1 MRDNIID
8 RSRAVTYYQLYVTRN
23 DLKEMKEPLDNQL
36 KEFETVNDLES
47 SSRNDVMLQV
57 KQAYAIVGP
66 DISRIE
72 QGLKYV
78 DLKIATIQTNKT
90 QNKAPAERH
99 TSHLK
104 SLTEQSSQ
112 QQTVQTQSIVD
123 HSSSSDT
130 SESESSEDSTIP
142 SSARNLTDDSQREID
157 ESNTLVEM
165 QNLNQT
171 Q

>member
-1 MRDNIID
+1 
-8 RSRAVTYYQLYVTRN
+8 
-23 DLKEMKEPLDNQL
+23 MKEPLDNQL

-104 SLTEQSSQ
+104 SLSDQYDQ
-112 QQTVQTQSIVD
+112 QRVVQTQSIVN
-123 HSSSSDT
+123 HPTSSDT
-130 SESESSEDSTIP
+130 SESESSESSEDSTIP